1 MYRVIAFAALVVLAT
16 AARGAAYA
24 DADAPDTVAA
34 ADAAVARLGAA
45 TAGTVV
51 ATTRSVVATVRNVPA
66 LQAGVAG
73 AARGIEARVTDL
85 KQAIAALHAE
95 ESALEV
101 RIELP
106 ADVLFDVDRAE
117 IRPDAARALAHT
129 AVVIRGYGGPVRLVG
144 HTDADGS
151 DAHNLDLSRRRAGA
165 VRDWLV
171 AREALDPA
179 RFAIEGLGE
188 SAPRAP
194 NDTPAN
200 KQLNRRVE
208 VVVRKDPVR

>member
-1 MYRVIAFAALVVLAT
+1 MSRAIAFAALVVVAT
-16 AARGAAYA
+16 AARGAPY
-24 DADAPDTVAA
+24 DDPDAPDTVAA
-34 ADAAVARLGAA
+34 ADAAVARLGAV
-45 TAGTVV
+45 TARTVV
-51 ATTRSVVATVRNVPA
+51 ATIRNVPA
-66 LQAGVAG
+66 LQAGTAG
-73 AARGIEARVTDL
+73 AARGLEATVTDL
-85 KQAIAALHAE
+85 KQAISALDAE

-117 IRPDAARALAHT
+117 IRPDAAQALAHT

-151 DAHNLDLSRRRAGA
+151 DAHNLDLSRRRAAA

-171 AREALDPA
+171 ARESLDPA

-188 SAPRAP
+188 TTPRAP

-208 VVVRKDPVR
+208 VVVRKDSPG

>member
-1 MYRVIAFAALVVLAT
+1 VSPAILLAALVVLAT
-16 AARGAAYA
+16 PAHAAPY
-24 DADAPDTVAA
+24 DDPDAPDTVAA
-34 ADAAVARLGAA
+34 ADAAVARLGTA
-45 TAGTVV
+45 TS
-51 ATTRSVVATVRNVPA
+51 RSVVATVRNVPA
-66 LQAGVAG
+66 LQSGVSG
-73 AARGIEARVTDL
+73 ASRGIEAKVTDL
-85 KQAIAALHAE
+85 KQAIAALAAE

-117 IRPDAARALAHT
+117 IRDDAAQALANT

-151 DAHNLDLSRRRAGA
+151 DAHNLDLSRRRAES
-165 VRDWLV
+165 VRAWLV
-171 AREALDPA
+171 AKESLDAA
-179 RFAIEGLGE
+179 RFATEGLGE

-208 VVVRKDPVR
+208 VVVRKDPAR